1 MVLRL
6 ILHIWSGCGGLLNG
20 VAVADVKRCHRGDAP
35 YRAVVISLVTNTLC
49 CHGVGLN
56 VRAARDDSGTNGIQ
70 IQMRQRAHHMSQPR
84 PVLHTL
90 KAVTRNTVLHSYRR
104 KP

>member
-1 MVLRL
+1 MTVGRMQITLGEQCGPRKTRQDSSSLGSAARRLTLSSIHSKSYKVL
-6 ILHIWSGCGGLLNG
+6 
-20 VAVADVKRCHRGDAP
+20 
-35 YRAVVISLVTNTLC
+35 NTLC
-49 CHGVGLN
+49 CHGVGLK

-90 KAVTRNTVLHSYRR
+90 KAVT
-104 KP
+104 